1 MEQFFK
7 IGKGKFYLT
16 KQGKDELIDLILIGG
31 HKDKKR
37 KIEDINK
44 FFNMQ
49 QFRDYK
55 WVF

>member
-55 WVF
+55 